1 MALMFDRLAH
11 NYAQDGY
18 YRTDDETVK
27 RCAYLL
33 DSSSSKFSLLDPC
46 CGEGL
51 AVADVVRQF
60 EQSDS
65 ILTHG
70 VEINR
75 ERYLAASDRVNQVVH
90 SDLNEVNLSLRA
102 YGLLWLNPPYG
113 QIVTDK
119 AGLGNDRGTDRLEKV
134 FFRRTISTLQ
144 ADGIMVLIIPY
155 YVLDKEFS
163 LMITKWFYD
172 VQAYMAPEQQFKQCV
187 IVAKKRASSTTD
199 AATAKRLEAIGG
211 GQLPPELPD
220 YPSQDPYLIPEM
232 RQLPIMRIVRLE
244 PEQLVMEIK
253 RHNKATLW
261 GGFDAM
267 FGGLSQSPVPKPL
280 RDLTQ
285 WHLALAL
292 AAGYIEGIVNS
303 DDGRTLFIKG
313 NTFKEKDERREM
325 DEDGN
330 LTITRLDRF
339 VPIIKGIEL
348 TPGDNYGRLVTIR

>member
-11 NYAQDGY
+11 NYAADGY

-33 DSSSSKFSLLDPC
+33 DTSSSHFSTLDPC
-46 CGEGL
+46 CGEGMAL
-51 AVADVVRQF
+51 ADVVRQF
-60 EQSDS
+60 EQPDT
-65 ILTHG
+65 ILAHG
-70 VEINR
+70 IEINR
-75 ERYLAASDRVNQVVH
+75 DRYLAASDRINQVVH
-90 SDLNEVNLSLRA
+90 SDLNEVSLPSRA

-119 AGLGNDRGTDRLEKV
+119 AGLGDDRGTDRLEKV

-144 ADGIMVLIIPY
+144 TEGIMVLIVPY

-163 LMITKWFYD
+163 LMITKWFID
-172 VQAYMAPEQQFKQCV
+172 VQTFMAPEQKFKQCV
-187 IVAKKRASSTTD
+187 VMGRKRANATSD
-199 AATAKRLEAIGG
+199 MATAKRLEAIGSG
-211 GQLPPELPD
+211 ELPPELPD
-220 YPSQDPYLIPEM
+220 YPSQDPYEIPIM
-232 RQLPIMRIVRLE
+232 RQEPTMRIVRLE
-244 PEQLVMEIK
+244 PEQLALEVQ

-261 GGFDAM
+261 GGFDAL
-267 FGGLSQSPVPKPL
+267 FGGLSESSVPKPL

-292 AAGYIEGIVNS
+292 AAGYVEGMVKS
-303 DDGRTLFIKG
+303 DDGRILLIKG

-339 VPIIKGIEL
+339 VPVIRGIEL
-348 TPGDNYGRLVTIR
+348 TPGDNFGNLLTIR

>member
-33 DSSSSKFSLLDPC
+33 DTASSHFSMLDPC

-60 EQSDS
+60 EQPDT
-65 ILTHG
+65 ILAHG
-70 VEINR
+70 VEINKD
-75 ERYLAASDRVNQVVH
+75 RYLAASDRMSQVVH
-90 SDLNEVNLSLRA
+90 SDLNEVSLPNRS

-119 AGLGNDRGTDRLEKV
+119 AGTGEGKGSDRLEKV
-134 FFRRTISTLQ
+134 FFRHTISSLQ
-144 ADGIMVLIIPY
+144 TDGVLVLIVPY
-155 YVLDKEFS
+155 YVLDREFS
-163 LMITKWFYD
+163 TLISRWFYD
-172 VQAYMAPEQQFKQCV
+172 VQVFLAPEQKFKQCV
-187 IVAKKRASSTTD
+187 VIGKKRVNATSD
-199 AATAKRLEAIGG
+199 AATTKRLETASN
-211 GQLPPELPD
+211 GQLSELPD
-220 YPSQDPYLIPEM
+220 YPTQDPYVIPVMKQE
-232 RQLPIMRIVRLE
+232 PIMRLVRLE
-244 PEQLVMEIK
+244 PDQLLMEIQ

-267 FGGLSQSPVPKPL
+267 FGGQSQTSVPKPL

-292 AAGYIEGIVNS
+292 AAGYVEGVVKS
-303 DDGRTLFIKG
+303 EDGRTLLIKG
-313 NTFKEKDERREM
+313 NTFKEKDEKREM

-348 TPGDNYGRLVTIR
+348 TPGDNFGRLVTIR